1 MNHTLIQAAVLGGFL
16 VPAAGASALDEQILR
31 HQQQQLEQQREELQR
46 RPDVLQSPSPLNP
59 VAAPAVAEPHQGAC
73 FEVKRIELEGMPV
86 AWRGWLPAAAA
97 RWQGRCLGL
106 VQLDQV
112 VAELSNAMVERG
124 YVTSRVYL
132 PEQNL
137 GQGRLRLAVVPGRI
151 HQIRLKDGPG
161 DRGLASAFPQGAGD
175 ILNVRALEQGLE
187 QLGRVPTQQATMEI
201 VPGQQ
206 PGESD
211 VAVSRSRARQLTGQL
226 SLDDS
231 GQPATGR
238 LQSNASL
245 LLGGATGFN
254 DLLSL
259 SWSQDA
265 EHIAHPLSQA
275 HTVSWL
281 LPWGDWTA
289 FASYSAF
296 AYRQTVQAVN
306 QSFSSSG
313 HSRNTQL
320 SLARLLHRDQSSK
333 TELKAS
339 LTRKASRS
347 FIEDAEIAP
356 QRRDLTIAGLELSHR
371 RYLGEAV
378 LDASLGY
385 QRGIGGWG
393 AQNEAQTAAA
403 GFTARHELFQSRLA
417 LQLPLRLGGQTW
429 RWSSELRGQYSA
441 DPLLPS
447 EQFSIGSR
455 YTVRGFNSN
464 SLSGRGGL
472 YWRNE
477 LSAPLPAPAGA
488 QLEGYLGLDAGRV
501 SHPAY
506 ADDTSR
512 SLSGWAAGLR
522 AQLAGKLSA
531 ELSHE
536 RAMRQPQG
544 WNRPAITHF
553 NLTLLWQ

>member
-1 MNHTLIQAAVLGGFL
+1 MR
-16 VPAAGASALDEQILR
+16 QI
-31 HQQQQLEQQREELQR
+31 
-46 RPDVLQSPSPLNP
+46 
-59 VAAPAVAEPHQGAC
+59 A
-73 FEVKRIELEGMPV
+73 LEGMPV

-97 RWQGRCLGL
+97 RWQGQCLGL
-106 VQLDQV
+106 AQLDQV
-112 VAELSNAMVERG
+112 VSTLSNAMVERG

-137 GQGRLRLAVVPGRI
+137 KQGRLRLAVVPGRI

-161 DRGLASAFPQGAGD
+161 DRGLASAFPLGAGD

-296 AYRQTVQAVN
+296 SYRQTLQGAN

-313 HSRNTQL
+313 HSRNTLL

-347 FIEDAEIAP
+347 FIEDTEIAQ

-393 AQNEAQTAAA
+393 AQNEAQTAAS
-403 GFTARHELFQSRLA
+403 GFTARHELLQSRLA
-417 LQLPLRLGGQTW
+417 LQLPLRLGSQSW
-429 RWSSELRGQYSA
+429 RWNSELRGQYSA

-477 LSAPLPAPAGA
+477 LSAPLPAVAGA

-501 SHPAY
+501 LHPAY
-506 ADDTSR
+506 ADDATR

-522 AQLAGKLSA
+522 LQLASRLSA
-531 ELSHE
+531 ELGHE
-536 RAMRQPQG
+536 RAMHQPQG